1 MESTS
6 CPEGIE
12 IENSNHY
19 FDGVELEALAQE
31 YGTPLYV
38 MSETIVR
45 RHCEAL
51 RESFLRRYPGTRAYY
66 ASKAFQTLDML
77 RIIKDEGLGVD
88 VVSGGE
94 LYAALKAGGVPS
106 DIIFHGNAK
115 TDHEFRLAVEAGVGR
130 IAVDNLEEI
139 YRIEREAARTGKT
152 QTILFRVTPGVDSH
166 THRFISTGSL
176 DSKFGIPLEP
186 VETTRYI
193 EALAA
198 CPHVDFAG
206 LHFHVGSQLLEN
218 TSHLAALRVALGF
231 AARLARDFGLTVR
244 ELNMGG
250 GFGIRYLPE
259 DRAPVL
265 SEFVDPLMAAVREW
279 SAREKLPLP
288 ACAIEPG
295 RWIVGEAGL
304 TLYQII
310 AVKEI
315 PGVRTYVAVD
325 GGMGDNI
332 RPALYDAKYYAAI
345 VGRTRDQGASVGRG
359 EAAGH
364 GQAQNRS
371 SVVESNVATASERPF
386 RTVTIAGRYCESGDI
401 LVRDASLPEPRP
413 GDILSLFSTGAY
425 CFAMASNYNRV
436 PRPALVMVKNGKA
449 RLSVR
454 RETYEDLLSRDI

>member
-1 MESTS
+1 MESAS
-6 CPEGIE
+6 FPEGLTIE
-12 IENSNHY
+12 DSSYY
-19 FDGVELEALAQE
+19 FDGVELKTLAQE

-38 MSETIVR
+38 MSETIIR
-45 RHCEAL
+45 RRCEEL
-51 RESFLRRYPGTRAYY
+51 RRCFLMRYPGTRAYY
-66 ASKAFQTLDML
+66 ASKAFQTPDML
-77 RIIKDEGLGVD
+77 RIVTDEGLGVD

-94 LYAALKAGGVPS
+94 LYVALKAGVSPS

-115 TDHEFRLAVEAGVGR
+115 TDQELAFAVEAGVGR
-130 IAVDNLEEI
+130 IAVDNLEEV
-139 YRIEREAARTGKT
+139 YRIEREAAKAGKT
-152 QTILFRVTPGVDSH
+152 QAILFRVTPGVDSH

-186 VETTRYI
+186 TETDHYI

-198 CPHVDFAG
+198 CPHLDFAG

-218 TSHLAALRVALGF
+218 TSHMAALRIVLSF
-231 AARLARDFGLTVR
+231 AARLARDFGLVVR

-250 GFGIRYLPE
+250 GYGIRYLPE
-259 DRAPVL
+259 EGAPSL
-265 SEFVDPLMAAVREW
+265 SEFIDPLMTTIQEW
-279 SAREKLPLP
+279 STREKFPMP

-295 RWIVGEAGL
+295 RWIAGEAGL

-310 AVKEI
+310 AVKKI

-332 RPALYDAKYYAAI
+332 RPALYDAKYHAAI
-345 VGRTRDQGASVGRG
+345 VGRTRGQGASAGRV
-359 EAAGH
+359 EAA
-364 GQAQNRS
+364 
-371 SVVESNVATASERPF
+371 ASERPP
-386 RTVTIAGRYCESGDI
+386 RPVTIAGRYCESGDI
-401 LVRDASLPEPRP
+401 LVRDVSLPAPCP

-454 RETYEDLLSRDI
+454 RETYEDLCLRDMCCSFGK